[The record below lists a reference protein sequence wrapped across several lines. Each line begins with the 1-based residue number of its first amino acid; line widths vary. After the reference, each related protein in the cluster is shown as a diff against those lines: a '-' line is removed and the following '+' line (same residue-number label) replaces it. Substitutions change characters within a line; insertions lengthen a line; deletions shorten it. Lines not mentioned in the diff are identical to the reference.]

1 MTDSQRPQGSQQ
13 AETAFLLGLSETKIW
28 GLSGSD
34 RAERLLRRMGIE
46 EVVIAG
52 EPAESDGTVMY
63 LRADCVV
70 DQAVLETLRKYSNA
84 VLVAETEHGFSAI
97 AARAPGAKSQQIG
110 AFLQA
115 DMVVLRDLSFAGF
128 RIVRADEIGE
138 DYNPALRKRSA
149 PIAAL
154 LTDENARALEWA
166 SFGAAYKGVT
176 DVVTKYAWPRI
187 AFPIT
192 QICARLGITP
202 NQVTTVGLV
211 LSIATFILFWNG
223 LFLWG
228 LLCAWLMA
236 LLDTVDGK
244 LARVTLTS
252 SKWGNVFDH
261 GIDLVA
267 PPLWWLAWWFGLG
280 DNTSTWL
287 AWSVW
292 VVLGGHLA
300 GKLIEQAFIS
310 TFRFK
315 VHMWQP
321 FDSVFRLITARRN
334 PNLIILT
341 LAALAGL
348 PGIGFLALAVWI
360 IISFDVHTVRYLQAF
375 VLRKN
380 GMAIGSWLAT

>member
-1 MTDSQRPQGSQQ
+1 MTDSQRSSGPGRP
-13 AETAFLLGLSETKIW
+13 ETAFLLGLSETRIW
-28 GLSGSD
+28 GATGSD

-46 EVVIAG
+46 DVVIAG
-52 EPAESDGTVMY
+52 EPGEGDGTILY

-70 DQAVLETLRKYSNA
+70 DQAVLETLRGHSNA
-84 VLVAETEHGFSAI
+84 ILVAETEWGFAAL
-97 AARAPGAKSQQIG
+97 AARASGAKSQQVSK
-110 AFLQA
+110 FLQE
-115 DMVVLRDLSFAGF
+115 DLVVLRDLSFAGF
-128 RIVRADEIGE
+128 RIVRADELGD
-138 DYNPALRKRSA
+138 DYNADLRKRST

-154 LTDENARALEWA
+154 LTEDNARALEWA
-166 SFGAAYKGVT
+166 SFQAAYKGVT

-192 QICARLGITP
+192 QVLSRTGVTP
-202 NQVTTVGLV
+202 NQVTTAGLL
-211 LSIATFILFWNG
+211 LSIGALVLFWNG

-228 LLCAWLMA
+228 LLAAWIMA

-267 PPLWWLAWWFGLG
+267 PPLWWLAWWAGLG
-280 DNTSTWL
+280 ENTSSWIE
-287 AWSVW
+287 WSVW

-315 VHMWQP
+315 IHMWQR
-321 FDSVFRLITARRN
+321 FDSTFRLITARRN

-341 LAALAGL
+341 LFALAGL
-348 PGIGFLALAVWI
+348 PDAAYLALAAWI

-380 GMAIGSWLAT
+380 GAAIGSWLAA